1 MSLMKAHVQMQ
12 KAIGLI
18 EEYDCSQPLSLY
30 LKNYFHL
37 HKNMGSRDRKT
48 IQDLLFAYYRF
59 SRGFQNMSLE
69 KTIALCAWRS
79 DSELLR
85 EFSEFWMK
93 NILGENFAEDSTS
106 GNKIEILHKSGW
118 HFMEEN
124 IFPFKEKIS
133 PEIER
138 KELFASIFTPPATWI
153 RCKKKFVPKIKSELE
168 KSGIDFFLS
177 EHSPD
182 AIGFEKPLNLTP
194 LKSFQNGWFEIQD
207 LSSQLTGTL
216 FQPQKQE
223 RWWDCCAASGGKS
236 LLLKDIEPGIPLL
249 CTDNRENILQN
260 LKNRFERA
268 GITDYECRKADLVSN
283 SLNKNLLFDGI
294 ILDAPCTGSGT
305 WARNPER
312 LSCAD
317 ENMITHYSALQR
329 KIIEHVAPHLKRGKP
344 LIYITCSVYAE
355 ENEVLINSIA
365 EPFGFTVSEEKYL
378 KGYQYKADVMYG
390 ARLLKQ

>member
-1 MSLMKAHVQMQ
+1 VQMQ

-18 EEYDCSQPLSLY
+18 EGYDCRQPLSLY

-48 IQDLLFAYYRF
+48 MQDMLFAYYRF
-59 SRGFQNMSLE
+59 SRGFENVSLE
-69 KTIALCAWRS
+69 KAISLCTWLS
-79 DSELLR
+79 DSVLLR
-85 EFSEFWMK
+85 EFSEYWMK
-93 NILGENFAEDSTS
+93 NILGENFAELSTS
-106 GNKIEILHKSGW
+106 ANKIEMLQKSGW
-118 HFMEEN
+118 HFLEEN

-133 PEIER
+133 PEIET
-138 KELFASIFTPPATWI
+138 KELFASIITPPATWI
-153 RCKKKFVPKIKSELE
+153 RCKKKFTPQIKSELE
-168 KSGIDFFLS
+168 KSGIVFFLS

-182 AIGFEKPLNLTP
+182 AIGFEKPLNLTL
-194 LKSFQNGWFEIQD
+194 LKSFRNGWFEIQD

-223 RWWDCCAASGGKS
+223 HWWDCCAASGGKS
-236 LLLKDIEPGIPLL
+236 LLLKDIEQSIPLL

-268 GITDYECRKADLVSN
+268 GITDYECRKADLLSD
-283 SLNKNLLFDGI
+283 SLNEKVLFDGI

-305 WARNPER
+305 WASNPER

-317 ENMITHYSALQR
+317 ENMIAHYSTLQR
-329 KIIEHVAPHLKRGKP
+329 KIIEHIVPHLKPGKP

-355 ENEVLINSIA
+355 ENEVLTNQIAELFGFSIA
-365 EPFGFTVSEEKYL
+365 EEKYF
-378 KGYQYKADVMYG
+378 KGFHYKADVLYG
-390 ARLLKQ
+390 ARLVKK